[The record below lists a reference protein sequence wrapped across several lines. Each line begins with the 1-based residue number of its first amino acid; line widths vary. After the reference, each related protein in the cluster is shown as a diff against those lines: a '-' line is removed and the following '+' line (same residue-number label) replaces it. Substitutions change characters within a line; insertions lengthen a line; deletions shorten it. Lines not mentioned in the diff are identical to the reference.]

1 MWRNMGAKRR
11 DIDNSYKKEI
21 SEPNKKKSHPSGMCF
36 EQDVV
41 DMGESDFFVFTFQ
54 FEPFKIFSWHSVAEI
69 KWKRW

>member
-1 MWRNMGAKRR
+1 MGAKRR

-54 FEPFKIFSWHSVAEI
+54 FEPFKIFS
-69 KWKRW
+69 